1 MCAQCAF
8 KYVQN
13 LPGSQW
19 VCVSRRS
26 EDLDL
31 LQMHQKKADCRKEFF
46 REIWEVGGQSAN
58 VEWTRIYLEMI
69 RTAPLLST
77 PRDS

>member
-31 LQMHQKKADCRKEFF
+31 LQMHQKKADCRTD
-46 REIWEVGGQSAN
+46 IWQKNFSGKSGRLVVNQQTLSGQGYI
-58 VEWTRIYLEMI
+58 WR
-69 RTAPLLST
+69 
-77 PRDS
+77 